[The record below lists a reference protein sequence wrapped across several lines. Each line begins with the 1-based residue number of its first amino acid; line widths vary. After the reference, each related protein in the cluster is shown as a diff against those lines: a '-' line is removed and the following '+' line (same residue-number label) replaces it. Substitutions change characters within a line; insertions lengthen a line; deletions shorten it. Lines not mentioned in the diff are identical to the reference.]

1 MGGSSDDK
9 TGRGSAAGEKIIV
22 LLSGDDLDLVRSA
35 AESEGMTLAAFA
47 AEGMKRYAR
56 DVLADRRLFQVTDEA
71 WQELTALLDGPP
83 ADGPSRLRKLLDD
96 EPGEEGR

>member
-1 MGGSSDDK
+1 MGGTSDDG
-9 TGRGSAAGEKIIV
+9 TGRGGVAGEKIIV
-22 LLSGDDLDLVRSA
+22 VLSSDDLDLVRSA
-35 AESEGMTLAAFA
+35 ADSEGISLAAFA
-47 AEGMKRYAR
+47 AESMKRYAR

-83 ADGPSRLRKLLDD
+83 PDGPPRLRKLLDD